1 MFRQSLRVVWFS
13 VLTERKKNA
22 LLICQAEKHMVVFR
36 DLSQSIARINS
47 NSWNENTGR
56 HVCPTLLPKMELWID
71 NFTES
76 SCRLLIGQ
84 EALMLQGFP
93 ISVFLEALE
102 SDYEGDWR
110 PTQSLMLD
118 LAGNAMPLPTVLAML
133 QAGFCAL
140 NWRPGVQGGEACGP
154 KAKEKELLLHMQG

>member
-1 MFRQSLRVVWFS
+1 
-13 VLTERKKNA
+13 
-22 LLICQAEKHMVVFR
+22 MVVFR
-36 DLSQSIARINS
+36 DLSQSIAPINS

-56 HVCPTLLPKMELWID
+56 HVCTTLLPKMELWID

-76 SCRLLIGQ
+76 SCRWLIGQ
-84 EALMLQGFP
+84 EALMLQGFL

-110 PTQSLMLD
+110 QTQSLMLD

-133 QAGFCAL
+133 QAGFLCIELAT
-140 NWRPGVQGGEACGP
+140 WRARG
-154 KAKEKELLLHMQG
+154 

>member
-36 DLSQSIARINS
+36 DLSQSIAPINS

-56 HVCPTLLPKMELWID
+56 HVTTLLPKMELWID

-76 SCRLLIGQ
+76 SSRLLIGQ
-84 EALMLQGFP
+84 EALMLQGFL
-93 ISVFLEALE
+93 ISVFLEALQA
-102 SDYEGDWR
+102 DYEDDW
-110 PTQSLMLD
+110 PQTQSLMLD
-118 LAGNAMPLPTVLAML
+118 LAGNAMPLPTVLVML